1 MRFCSVHWSGVF
13 WLLLLGLGRKWG
25 FFRHEIWPFLS
36 FVWLWNCWV
45 LIGILVTFPF
55 TLCMISLSRSSLTE
69 EFFFLIKG
77 DFFCLKFVSA
87 EKKSDWYYYLQCKY
101 GDAFVGSELLDS
113 FCMDSWNFA
122 VVKFYFE
129 IKEELTWNQGI
140 E

>member
-77 DFFCLKFVSA
+77 DFFCLKFVGA
-87 EKKSDWYYYLQCKY
+87 EKKVIDTITCNVNTVMLTYCLILFAWIH
-101 GDAFVGSELLDS
+101 GILLS
-113 FCMDSWNFA
+113 LNFTL
-122 VVKFYFE
+122 KLKRNWLE
-129 IKEELTWNQGI
+129 TRE
-140 E
+140 

>member
-69 EFFFLIKG
+69 EFFFSHKRR
-77 DFFCLKFVSA
+77 FFLFEIRRCR
-87 EKKSDWYYYLQCKY
+87 KKSDWYYYLQCKY
-101 GDAFVGSELLDS
+101 GDAYILLDS
-113 FCMDSWNFA
+113 FCMDSWNLA
-122 VVKFYFE
+122 VVLFWIE
-129 IKEELTWNQGI
+129 IKGELTWNQGI